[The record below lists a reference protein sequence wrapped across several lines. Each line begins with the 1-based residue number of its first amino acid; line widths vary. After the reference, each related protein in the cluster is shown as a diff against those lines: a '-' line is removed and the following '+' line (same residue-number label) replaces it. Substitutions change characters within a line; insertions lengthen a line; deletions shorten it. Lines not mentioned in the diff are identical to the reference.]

1 MVWDPAN
8 LLSPLL
14 PCPPLRGKMI
24 DILEGSSIG
33 NKDKLPHYQI
43 ATCTEQSPKD

>member
-14 PCPPLRGKMI
+14 PCPPPQGKMI
-24 DILEGSSIG
+24 DMPAAGKG
-33 NKDKLPHYQI
+33 GFAAKKY
-43 ATCTEQSPKD
+43 